1 MKKLSTLTIVVLALL
16 LSLTTLAVPKLNS
29 LPGTSATI
37 FLDFDGHYVYNGMW
51 NNGLP
56 LTCAT
61 SGMTDLQITE
71 VFNRTAEDFRPF
83 DVNITT
89 DSTVFLAA
97 PLNKRIR
104 IIVTPTSAWYQG
116 VGGVS
121 YVGSFV
127 WGDDTPGFV
136 FCDRLGPNNPK
147 MVAEACS
154 HESGH
159 AVGLSHQS
167 RYDGINCTTPIET
180 YNSGTGT
187 GEVAWAPIMGNSY
200 ARNLSNWNN
209 GPTPYGCTNIQ
220 DNLSII
226 TTQNGFGY
234 RADDY
239 AETLNASTTA
249 LTGNFTKSGIITT
262 NTDKDA
268 FKITVAQTSNFH
280 LNADPYSVG
289 PNNSGAN
296 LDIKLQVFNAAGTLI
311 NTYDPAT
318 TMSVVVDTVFN
329 AGTYYIKI
337 DGTGN
342 TNVGEYGSLGSYTL
356 SGINSPLPI
365 HAISLSGTTD
375 NKKHNLAWQVFSDE
389 PVQAVVIESSTD
401 GIAFNSLNAVAVSA
415 NQFSYTP
422 FENSTIY
429 YRLKINS
436 LSGQIVYSNTVAL
449 KGITNADNIFKVSTL
464 IQNEITVH
472 APAAYQY
479 QISDINGRVVTKG
492 NGTAGFNNIS
502 FYNQPGGMYIIQLY
516 SKNQQQT
523 ERIIKQ

>member
-1 MKKLSTLTIVVLALL
+1 
-16 LSLTTLAVPKLNS
+16 
-29 LPGTSATI
+29 
-37 FLDFDGHYVYNGMW
+37 
-51 NNGLP
+51 
-56 LTCAT
+56 
-61 SGMTDLQITE
+61 
-71 VFNRTAEDFRPF
+71 
-83 DVNITT
+83 
-89 DSTVFLAA
+89 
-97 PLNKRIR
+97 
-104 IIVTPTSAWYQG
+104 
-116 VGGVS
+116 
-121 YVGSFV
+121 
-127 WGDDTPGFV
+127 
-136 FCDRLGPNNPK
+136 
-147 MVAEACS
+147 
-154 HESGH
+154 
-159 AVGLSHQS
+159 
-167 RYDGINCTTPIET
+167 
-180 YNSGTGT
+180 
-187 GEVAWAPIMGNSY
+187 
-200 ARNLSNWNN
+200 
-209 GPTPYGCTNIQ
+209 
-220 DNLSII
+220 
-226 TTQNGFGY
+226 
-234 RADDY
+234 
-239 AETLNASTTA
+239 
-249 LTGNFTKSGIITT
+249 
-262 NTDKDA
+262 
-268 FKITVAQTSNFH
+268 
-280 LNADPYSVG
+280 
-289 PNNSGAN
+289 
-296 LDIKLQVFNAAGTLI
+296 
-311 NTYDPAT
+311 
-318 TMSVVVDTVFN
+318 MSVVVDTVFN